1 MRSKSPELRMAL
13 KLQHCLERRQAVPD
27 HPLDECIKVTVSYAQ
42 LLEQQ
47 FQRLHY
53 ARRRG
58 WTSAIG
64 QVREQ
69 LLQQFRLLEHS
80 MTNTATQI
88 NRVSTLPGPT
98 LRDLYEEICHLR
110 REFSEVELD
119 LKAGVV
125 AAITDDIELRGV
137 YLGPFRIELHLE
149 RLAKRADS
157 SAFEV
162 TALDSHP
169 AASNEDVTH
178 PHVRDGEV
186 CAGDATVPIASAL
199 AEGRLVDAFLALNSV
214 LHTYNP
220 HSPYVS
226 LDQWDGN
233 RCSDCGGVFDETY
246 FCNGCEEDFCDDC
259 ATSCDIC
266 DATYCNGCLEEDPE
280 SGHMCCRGCRDTCG
294 ECGRIVETDHFES
307 DSGLCPQCL
316 EKQRKEQTNSPES
329 TNKNPLQ
336 EQEINHEPDHYE
348 RADGDGTKSVAD
360 DNAAT
365 TAGAAA

>member
-69 LLQQFRLLEHS
+69 LIQQFRLLEHS

-125 AAITDDIELRGV
+125 AASR
-137 YLGPFRIELHLE
+137 
-149 RLAKRADS
+149 
-157 SAFEV
+157 
-162 TALDSHP
+162 P
-169 AASNEDVTH
+169 AAEGTWSSSVCGMARPVTVT
-178 PHVRDGEV
+178 PLVMSTSVVWPGE
-186 CAGDATVPIASAL
+186 
-199 AEGRLVDAFLALNSV
+199 R
-214 LHTYNP
+214 
-220 HSPYVS
+220 
-226 LDQWDGN
+226 
-233 RCSDCGGVFDETY
+233 
-246 FCNGCEEDFCDDC
+246 
-259 ATSCDIC
+259 
-266 DATYCNGCLEEDPE
+266 
-280 SGHMCCRGCRDTCG
+280 
-294 ECGRIVETDHFES
+294 
-307 DSGLCPQCL
+307 
-316 EKQRKEQTNSPES
+316 
-329 TNKNPLQ
+329 
-336 EQEINHEPDHYE
+336 
-348 RADGDGTKSVAD
+348 
-360 DNAAT
+360 
-365 TAGAAA
+365 